1 MQGKKNVFTSLCSD
15 VSLFFFFPID
25 RVQKSYSLQLFLSL
39 SLSELDS
46 FITCGDPCPVRDE
59 LEAKNIKKEM
69 MKMNTGT
76 TPSLSVGGGGVSGN
90 EWESRPGGMV
100 VQRRTDQTSDAPR
113 VIRVRVKYLSV
124 YHEIN
129 INSQSSFGKTK
140 KIKIQTKRCL
150 VFF

>member
-1 MQGKKNVFTSLCSD
+1 MYLLPFVQTFLYSS
-15 VSLFFFFPID
+15 SSFFLID

-39 SLSELDS
+39 SLWVGFFYNMWWSLSGQRRVE
-46 FITCGDPCPVRDE
+46 
-59 LEAKNIKKEM
+59 EAKNIKKEM

-140 KIKIQTKRCL
+140 IKIQTKRCL
-150 VFF
+150 VFFF